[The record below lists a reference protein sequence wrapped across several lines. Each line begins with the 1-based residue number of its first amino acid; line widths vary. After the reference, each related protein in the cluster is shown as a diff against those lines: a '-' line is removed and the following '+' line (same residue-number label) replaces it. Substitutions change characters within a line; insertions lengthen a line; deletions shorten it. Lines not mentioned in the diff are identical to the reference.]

1 MAKLNIFVSSTC
13 YDLNQIRK
21 DLNEAIIFLGH
32 TPIMCENTDFSVNPH
47 STNTENCLK
56 NVEEADVFVLII
68 GNRYGYQDVNTGK
81 SITNYEFLKAVEKSL
96 PIYTFTLKQMVYVF
110 DVWKA
115 NPNADFSSIVDSS
128 KIFNF
133 IDDVRYK
140 SGKWNFTFEN
150 AQDIIAILKD
160 QLSSLFKESLAYQRK
175 SSSCKYAHL
184 QPLVKK
190 ETYDLLVNTPDSYEP
205 LFMLKCMEEAVRSHN
220 NLRNDYEHAIF
231 ATSDK
236 TVTELDEFL
245 AYANLTL
252 GRMQITIE
260 SINNLFTKAFP
271 KYYGEPGCPSDIDG
285 LFYIANTYGKLYASL
300 LEMAIECRSMIADGK
315 YKPTLTAL
323 SNLPDDA
330 IHQMEEFP
338 NKAIKELED
347 YQVQTEEDNERKVI
361 ELCLTV
367 TIGEEASESLESEM
381 EELRKN
387 IGIRNI

>member
-21 DLNEAIIFLGH
+21 DLNEAIISLGH

-56 NVEEADVFVLII
+56 NVEEADVFVLVI
-68 GNRYGYQDVNTGK
+68 GNRYGYQDANTGK
-81 SITNYEFLKAVEKSL
+81 SITNSEFLKAVEKSI

-115 NPNADFSSIVDSS
+115 NPDANFSSIVDSN
-128 KIFNF
+128 KIFEF

-140 SGKWNFTFEN
+140 SGRWNFTFEN
-150 AQDIIAILKD
+150 AQDIIATLKD
-160 QLSSLFKESLAYQRK
+160 QLSSLFKESLAYQCK

-184 QPLVKK
+184 QSLVKK

-205 LFMLKCMEEAVRSHN
+205 LFLLNCMEEAVRSHT

-231 ATSDK
+231 ATSNK
-236 TVTELDEFL
+236 TVIQLDDFF

-300 LEMAIECRSMIADGK
+300 LEMAIECRSMIADNK
-315 YKPTLTAL
+315 YKSTLTAL

-330 IHQMEEFP
+330 IHQMAEFP
-338 NKAIKELED
+338 QKAIKELED
-347 YQVQTEEDNERKVI
+347 NQAQFVEDEGNERKVI

-367 TIGEEASESLESEM
+367 TISEEASESLESEM
-381 EELRKN
+381 EKLRKN
-387 IGIRNI
+387 MGI

>member
-21 DLNEAIIFLGH
+21 DLNEAIISLGH

-56 NVEEADVFVLII
+56 NVEEADVFVLVI
-68 GNRYGYQDVNTGK
+68 GNRYGYQDANTGK
-81 SITNYEFLKAVEKSL
+81 SITNSEFLKAVEKSI

-115 NPNADFSSIVDSS
+115 NPDANFSSIVDSN
-128 KIFNF
+128 KIFEF

-140 SGKWNFTFEN
+140 SGRWNFTFEN
-150 AQDIIAILKD
+150 AQDIIVTLKD

-205 LFMLKCMEEAVRSHN
+205 LFLLNCMEEAVRSHT

-231 ATSDK
+231 ATSNK
-236 TVTELDEFL
+236 TVTQLDDFF

-300 LEMAIECRSMIADGK
+300 LEMAIECRSMIADNK
-315 YKPTLTAL
+315 YKSTLTAL

-330 IHQMEEFP
+330 IHQMTEFP
-338 NKAIKELED
+338 QKAIKELED
-347 YQVQTEEDNERKVI
+347 NQAQFVEDEGNERKVI

-367 TIGEEASESLESEM
+367 TISEEASESLESEM
-381 EELRKN
+381 EKLRKN
-387 IGIRNI
+387 MGI

>member
-21 DLNEAIIFLGH
+21 DLNEAIISLGH

-56 NVEEADVFVLII
+56 NVEEADVFVLVI
-68 GNRYGYQDVNTGK
+68 GNRYGYQDANTGK
-81 SITNYEFLKAVEKSL
+81 SITNSEFLKAVEKSI

-115 NPNADFSSIVDSS
+115 NPDANFSSIVDSN
-128 KIFNF
+128 KIFEF

-140 SGKWNFTFEN
+140 SGRWNFTFEN
-150 AQDIIAILKD
+150 AQDIIVTLKD

-205 LFMLKCMEEAVRSHN
+205 LFLLNCMEEAVRSHT

-231 ATSDK
+231 ATSNK
-236 TVTELDEFL
+236 TVTQLDDFF

-285 LFYIANTYGKLYASL
+285 LFYIANIYGKLYASL
-300 LEMAIECRSMIADGK
+300 LEMAIECRSMIADNK
-315 YKPTLTAL
+315 YKSTLTAL

-330 IHQMEEFP
+330 IHQMAEFP
-338 NKAIKELED
+338 QKAIKELED
-347 YQVQTEEDNERKVI
+347 NQAQFVEDEGNERKVI

-367 TIGEEASESLESEM
+367 TISEEASESLESEM
-381 EELRKN
+381 EKLRKN
-387 IGIRNI
+387 MGI